1 MTVVH
6 PHDIA
11 AILDADHIAVRAGHH
26 CAQPLLRHL
35 GVMASTR
42 ASLMFY
48 NTEEEIVKF
57 TESTERDQEENGICR
72 VNTFYNEILTDHNL
86 HPGHKHDLPD
96 ANLVLEGVNPS
107 CGDDIWLKLKVEDGR
122 ITDGA
127 FVGDGCAISQ
137 ASADMMLDLI
147 IGKSEEEAMKLAEI
161 FLRMIKGEVT
171 DEEMDQLEEASVL
184 KDISHMPAR
193 VKCAVLGWHT
203 MEEMLKTEKE

>member
-1 MTVVH
+1 M
-6 PHDIA
+6 P
-11 AILDADHIAVRAGHH
+11 
-26 CAQPLLRHL
+26 
-35 GVMASTR
+35 S
-42 ASLMFY
+42 
-48 NTEEEIVKF
+48 
-57 TESTERDQEENGICR
+57 
-72 VNTFYNEILTDHNL
+72 NTFYNEILTDHNL

-203 MEEMLKTEKE
+203 MEELIG